1 MYAHS
6 HTTSTSAACSC
17 NGGYTTTTTTST
29 TSQILKFSEYC
40 TLGFGLFSG
49 VLAIILHQIGLG
61 LGWVYLFMGIAIGS
75 GVIPIAMCVSW
86 KKCSAAGA
94 MAGAFSGQVAAV
106 IAWLIAAKVEKGE
119 ITIDTLGGNYPML
132 SGNLVAILFS
142 GLVCTTVSLIKPQ
155 NFDFAQMDTISMVE
169 KVCTC

>member
-1 MYAHS
+1 MHSANVYHILVVRYSMHSLLIASMYTHTHTHTCLFHS
-6 HTTSTSAACSC
+6 LLSQPTTYNCQ
-17 NGGYTTTTTTST
+17 
-29 TSQILKFSEYC
+29 QILKFSEYC

-94 MAGAFSGQVAAV
+94 MAGAFSGQAAAV
-106 IAWLIAAKVEKGE
+106 IAWLVAAKVYYGE
-119 ITIDTLGGNYPML
+119 ITIDTLGG
-132 SGNLVAILFS
+132 
-142 GLVCTTVSLIKPQ
+142 K
-155 NFDFAQMDTISMVE
+155 
-169 KVCTC
+169 